1 VQRCPSIPQEK
12 RSTGTGTETKTPNG
26 IKEIKEM
33 KENRPRRN
41 KLNEIKEMFPGIN

>member
-1 VQRCPSIPQEK
+1 MQRCPSIPQEK

-26 IKEIKEM
+26 IKEIKEIT
-33 KENRPRRN
+33 ENRPRRI

>member
-1 VQRCPSIPQEK
+1 MQRCPSIPQEK